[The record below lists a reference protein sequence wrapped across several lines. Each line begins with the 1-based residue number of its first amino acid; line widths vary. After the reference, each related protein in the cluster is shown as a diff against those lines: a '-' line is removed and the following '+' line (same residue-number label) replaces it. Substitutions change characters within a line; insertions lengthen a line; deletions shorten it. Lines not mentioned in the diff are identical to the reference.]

1 MYASHYCLSTP
12 PHTDKITF
20 LTSWR
25 SWEFQ
30 SVQEIKTKTLNANIL
45 ETKTSQH
52 LRDPSLEIGSQNTH
66 FWKIWPGVPL
76 WRRTYSLEK
85 LSPRSKDGWEANIV
99 IITISKTSVCVC
111 VCVWVWVCVS
121 VWVCVWVSV
130 CECVLA
136 STSITLCYN
145 AIVISIASIHIV

>member
-99 IITISKTSVCVC
+99 IITISKTSEWVCVC
-111 VCVWVWVCVS
+111 VCVCVSVSMCECVCVS
-121 VWVCVWVSV
+121 
-130 CECVLA
+130 ECMWM
-136 STSITLCYN
+136 C
-145 AIVISIASIHIV
+145 ASINIYNIMP